1 MGTGRIVLLCSGAAL
16 LVGASGPPKS
26 APVVKRIQALESEFA
41 RMANAGDALGISKTY
56 AKDAIVLPPGAPRL
70 NGREAA
76 LSYWTVGLQQVT
88 AVRLNTVDVRPLSAT
103 TVEEFGSYQMRTKGV
118 PAKQMSGKYVVVWQ
132 KEGASWLIG
141 TDIWNAD

>member
-1 MGTGRIVLLCSGAAL
+1 MGIGRIVLLCSGAAL
-16 LVGASGPPKS
+16 LVGASAPTKS
-26 APVVKRIQALESEFA
+26 ASMVKSVQALESEFA

-56 AKDAIVLPPGAPRL
+56 AKDAVVLPPGAPRL

-76 LSYWTVGLQQVT
+76 LSYWTVGLQQIT
-88 AVRLNTVDVRPLSAT
+88 AVRLTTINVRPLSAT
-103 TVEEFGSYQMRTKGV
+103 TVEEFGSYQMRTKTT

-132 KEGASWLIG
+132 KEGSSWLIG